1 MKTKMNG
8 LLILFL
14 LLLINTIMAQYIAS
28 LKGNKVE
35 VRDLKGKLIAGYYY
49 SGLKDIAQGGDIVV
63 LWYESNKVEVRGYT
77 LKYIAAQFYSNLKKI
92 SASGDNVVLYYDNGK
107 VEVRD
112 MNLKYIS
119 ARFQ

>member
-28 LKGNKVE
+28 LKG
-35 VRDLKGKLIAGYYY
+35 
-49 SGLKDIAQGGDIVV
+49 
-63 LWYESNKVEVRGYT
+63 NKVEVRGYT

>member
-1 MKTKMNG
+1 MNG

-35 VRDLKGKLIAGYYY
+35 VR
-49 SGLKDIAQGGDIVV
+49 
-63 LWYESNKVEVRGYT
+63 GYT
-77 LKYIAAQFYSNLKKI
+77 LKYIAAKFHSNLKKI